1 MKAKQLGILV
11 IVAVVLV
18 GLTVLKNR
26 SEHRSTESSAAAGKP
41 VLANL
46 PLNDVERIVVA
57 APSGTSVVSR
67 VDGAWRVPGK
77 FNYPASFT
85 KVRDLLRKLADVK
98 VLQPVKLSPAQMAE
112 LQLALSGETG
122 STNAGALA
130 TTVTLQGTNGKVL
143 AALRLGKNR
152 MRSAPAE
159 EGMPGGFPDGR
170 FVATDREHVFLIGE
184 TLDEASSVDKDWM
197 DTEAFVNVDG
207 ESVVSVDVVGATNG
221 AVHIERPA
229 SGGDLAFKTIPAG
242 KEMDTAKVNRLK
254 GALAYLRFDDL
265 ADPNIPA
272 VEAGFDKPVAYKAVT
287 KKGEVYTVTLGKLDK
302 GDTHRYAKIA
312 VAFDA
317 AAFVPPAAPAA
328 GTNAPAAKDD
338 AVKKAAE
345 TVKALNERI
354 SPWVYLLDRYTSDSM
369 AIGAEELLANKPA
382 PPPAEPPKTE
392 TRENPAVT
400 EETPQ
405 APKVEVKP

>member
-18 GLTVLKNR
+18 GLAVFKNR
-26 SEHRSTESSAAAGKP
+26 SERRPAEALAAAGKP
-41 VLANL
+41 VLADL
-46 PLNDVERIVVA
+46 PMNDVERIIVA
-57 APSGTSVVSR
+57 APSGTSAVSR

-85 KVRDLLRKLADVK
+85 KVRDLLKKLAEVK
-98 VLQPVKLSPAQMAE
+98 VLQPVRLSAAQVAE
-112 LQLALSGETG
+112 LQLALPGETS

-130 TTVTLQGTNGKVL
+130 TTVTLQGKGGQVL

-184 TLDEASSVDKDWM
+184 TLDEASPVDKDWM

-229 SGGDLAFKTIPAG
+229 AGGDLALKTIPAG
-242 KEMDTAKVNRLK
+242 KEINTAKVSRLK

-272 VEAGFDKPVAYKAVT
+272 VEAGFDKPVTYKAVT
-287 KKGEVYTVTLGKLDK
+287 KKGEVYTVTLGKFDK
-302 GDTHRYAKIA
+302 GDARRYAKIA
-312 VAFDA
+312 VSFDA
-317 AAFVPPAAPAA
+317 AAFVPPAQAA
-328 GTNAPAAKDD
+328 GTNAPSAKDD

-345 TVKALNERI
+345 DVKTLNDKI
-354 SPWVYLLDRYTSDSM
+354 SPWVYLLDRYTADSM
-369 AIGAEELLANKPA
+369 AIGAEELLANKP
-382 PPPAEPPKTE
+382 PPAEPPKTE
-392 TRENPAVT
+392 TKENPAAT
-400 EETPQ
+400 EKTPPETPK
-405 APKVEVKP
+405 AEVKP